1 MEGLESLGTG
11 IAGSLNDLGAAIIN
25 GLIDGLKELFV
36 PSYNPI
42 DEVKSKIENKYTFL
56 SQISEIS
63 NSLFAGF
70 SESSAPPSFT
80 VTYRGKT
87 MTIVDFS
94 AFVSY
99 RSTVH
104 GIIIAIAW
112 TTFILWLIKF
122 VPQLLKGVS

>member
-1 MEGLESLGTG
+1 MESLESLGAG
-11 IAGSLNDLGAAIIN
+11 IAGSLNDLGTAIIN

-42 DEVKSKIENKYTFL
+42 DEVKSKIESKYTFL

-63 NSLFAGF
+63 NTLFADF

-112 TTFILWLIKF
+112 TTFVLWLIKF
-122 VPQLLKGVS
+122 IPQLLKGV